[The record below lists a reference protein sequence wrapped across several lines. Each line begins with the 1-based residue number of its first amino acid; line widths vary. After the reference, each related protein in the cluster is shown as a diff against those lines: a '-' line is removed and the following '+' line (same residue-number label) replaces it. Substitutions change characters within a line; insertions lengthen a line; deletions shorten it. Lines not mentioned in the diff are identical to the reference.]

1 VSRDR
6 RGAEAMNVAFQRLQT
21 QRLVGPPFPSAVEAV
36 RALVAVQSQD
46 YPAAKWAVGL
56 RLSGAT
62 DRALDALCDEGVL
75 LRTHVLRPT
84 WHFVLPEDI
93 HWLLE
98 LTAPRIKQAMA
109 SYDRKLELDSRVHA
123 RAFRVF
129 EKELRD
135 GRYRT
140 RTELADAL
148 ERSRIPARGQRL
160 GHLMMNAELDGV
172 VVSGPLRG
180 KQSTYALLDERAQR
194 RRRLGRDEAL
204 AELALRYFTGHG
216 PAQLQDF
223 SWWSGL
229 SPSDARRAHESV
241 QRQLASEEV
250 EGKTYWT
257 SPAAR
262 PARPTPSAHL
272 LPNFDEYFI
281 AYRDR
286 SASVDLSLK
295 LGRSAPFPY
304 GKTLAHVVLVNGVVH
319 GGWKRRPGDGEV
331 AVRFSAL
338 APLPSAAR
346 AALRASA
353 DRLSAFL
360 EMRVQIVA
368 TDSGGSARRR

>member
-1 VSRDR
+1 
-6 RGAEAMNVAFQRLQT
+6 MNVAFQRLRT

-46 YPAAKWAVGL
+46 YPAAKWALGL
-56 RLSGAT
+56 RLRGAT
-62 DRALDALCDEGVL
+62 DRALDALCDEGAL

-109 SYDRKLELDSRVHA
+109 SYDRKLHLDSRVHA
-123 RAFRVF
+123 RAFRVL

-135 GRYRT
+135 RRYRT

-160 GHLMMNAELDGV
+160 GHLMMTAELDGV

-180 KQSTYALLDERAQR
+180 KQSTYALLDERAPR
-194 RRRLGRDEAL
+194 RRRFGRDEAL

-216 PAQLQDF
+216 PAQLGDF

-229 SPSDARRAHESV
+229 SPADARRGLESV
-241 QRQLASEEV
+241 RRQLTSAEG
-250 EGKTYWT
+250 EGKTYWA
-257 SPAAR
+257 SAAAR
-262 PARPTPSAHL
+262 PGNPTPSAHL
-272 LPNFDEYFI
+272 LHNYDEYFI

-286 SASVDLSLK
+286 SASVDAALK
-295 LGRSAPFPY
+295 LGNSAPFPY

-331 AVRFSAL
+331 AVHFNAL
-338 APLPSAAR
+338 APLPSDAR

-353 DRLSAFL
+353 DRLAAFL
-360 EMRVQIVA
+360 EVPVELA
-368 TDSGGSARRR
+368 STDSGGSARRR

>member
-1 VSRDR
+1 
-6 RGAEAMNVAFQRLQT
+6 MNVAFQRLRT

-46 YPAAKWAVGL
+46 YPAAKWALGL
-56 RLSGAT
+56 RLRGAT
-62 DRALDALCDEGVL
+62 DRALDALCDAGTL

-98 LTAPRIKQAMA
+98 LTAPRIKQALG
-109 SYDRKLELDSRVHA
+109 SYDRKLDLDSRVHA
-123 RAFRVF
+123 RAFGVF

-135 GRYRT
+135 RRYRT

-180 KQSTYALLDERAQR
+180 KQRTYALLDERAPH

-216 PAQLQDF
+216 PAQLEDF

-229 SPSDARRAHESV
+229 SPADARRGLESV
-241 QRQLASEEV
+241 RSELASAEL
-250 EGKTYWT
+250 EGRTYWA
-257 SPAAR
+257 SP
-262 PARPTPSAHL
+262 
-272 LPNFDEYFI
+272 
-281 AYRDR
+281 
-286 SASVDLSLK
+286 
-295 LGRSAPFPY
+295 
-304 GKTLAHVVLVNGVVH
+304 
-319 GGWKRRPGDGEV
+319 
-331 AVRFSAL
+331 
-338 APLPSAAR
+338 
-346 AALRASA
+346 
-353 DRLSAFL
+353 
-360 EMRVQIVA
+360 
-368 TDSGGSARRR
+368 